1 MKKTLKTL
9 LASAGTAA
17 LLASA
22 PAQAMNI
29 ACPAGLGLDQ
39 CFAGA
44 IFNSD
49 RAFSDLSIGTL
60 TLGSGSWNLA
70 GFFGANGANNLGLSL
85 VGASTITSDNGSTFN
100 NVAGGTYSVRLAGN
114 LTGAPFFG
122 TSYLGTYGGGF
133 DVKSA
138 VPEPQTVALMLA
150 GLAVVGA
157 AARRKQAK

>member
-1 MKKTLKTL
+1 MTKTLKTL
-9 LASAGTAA
+9 LATAGFTA

-22 PAQAMNI
+22 PAQAMNV

-44 IFNSD
+44 VFNSEKS
-49 RAFSDLSIGTL
+49 FSDLSVGTL
-60 TLGSGSWNLA
+60 TLGTGSWNLA

-85 VGASTITSDNGSTFN
+85 VGTTTLTSANGATFD
-100 NVAGGTYSVRLAGN
+100 NVAGGTYSVRLSGN

-138 VPEPQTVALMLA
+138 VPEPQTYALLLA
-150 GLAVVGA
+150 GLMAVGYV
-157 AARRKQAK
+157 ARRRKAD